1 MQVWGIVELILFFYN
16 LITYLLNIIYEYLIE
31 KYKKILNN
39 NLESIYL
46 NEKDKLKNWIILKK
60 IISLFIYFYW
70 LKLIKIR
77 IYDKFLSDIF
87 EYQIKIE

>member
-60 IISLFIYFYW
+60 IISLMY
-70 LKLIKIR
+70 
-77 IYDKFLSDIF
+77 IF
-87 EYQIKIE
+87 TG